1 MLALRVFL
9 KGLVGRDP
17 SDLLKFSESTP
28 LKVARLTEVL
38 DVNTKITGFENR
50 PVQVGTDKKV
60 SRAGDSATPPAE
72 SAAAG
77 VSPVRITDAAKQLAA
92 LEQTLQG
99 SAPVNEARVNAIRS
113 AIEEGRY
120 QVNPEVIADK
130 LMRVEREL
138 SN

>member
-1 MLALRVFL
+1 
-9 KGLVGRDP
+9 
-17 SDLLKFSESTP
+17 
-28 LKVARLTEVL
+28 L
-38 DVNTKITGFENR
+38 DVSTKITGFENR

-60 SRAGDSATPPAE
+60 SRPGDSATPPAE

-77 VSPVRITDAAKQLAA
+77 VSPVRITDSAKQLAA

-113 AIEEGRY
+113 AIEDGRY
-120 QVNPEVIADK
+120 QVNAEVIADK
-130 LMRVEREL
+130 LMRVEREF